1 MRKNTALIQGLFALI
16 MMGFITSCTTDAD
29 PKLDVFEGVRL
40 YDENGA
46 PIGCYGDCGDDWGEI
61 ALSSD
66 ELDLLNF
73 SDLITVPGSTGN
85 FNIQGPRP
93 FPMPLSTS
101 GGMFMQ
107 LGSDQP
113 AKFKMS
119 IVTTDGNV
127 RAFFATLVDT
137 SSLSI
142 AFDNAFFADVP
153 RGEIVRMYYAYY
165 DDNDNPVY
173 TGYGDMGICPFDP
186 PITNYEGCFE

>member
-1 MRKNTALIQGLFALI
+1 MRKNTTYSYGIFVLLAMII
-16 MMGFITSCTTDAD
+16 ITSCTTDSD

-40 YDENGA
+40 YDENGS

-73 SDLITVPGSTGN
+73 SDLISVPAGSPGIN
-85 FNIQGPRP
+85 ANGPRP

-113 AKFKMS
+113 TKFKAS
-119 IVTTDGNV
+119 IVTTDGTV

-142 AFDNAFFADVP
+142 AFDNTFFADVP

-165 DDNDNPVY
+165 DHNDVPIF
-173 TGYGDMGICPFDP
+173 TGYGDMGICPYDP
-186 PITNYEGCFE
+186 PITDYDGCFE